1 MAKPRIEVQI
11 AAEVG
16 NALNGLKRATEAINQ
31 FKNAAG
37 AAGGKITVSLGNA
50 AKRAGTAARQIK
62 TEFSDSFAEVEAA
75 IKASG
80 VTAGNWSQQMTTE
93 ARQAARAVAITGNQ
107 ASTSLDRAARA
118 LQRGFGRGIIHPSI
132 QADLAQI
139 NGQLQ
144 RVSVNARQA
153 TGSLVGVGRQGV
165 AGIRGG
171 TAAAISFGHIIQ
183 DLPYGINGVAN
194 NITQLTTQM
203 GYMAASAK
211 AAGVSMRTALIRS
224 IANPA
229 TLAVL
234 GVSALTTAMVY
245 FTGRVGKAK
254 KETDGLKDSV
264 LSLNDTM
271 QKAAADAS
279 GNLTQLN
286 ALYRISQDVG
296 RSTRERTEAVEAL
309 QDKYPKYFGNL
320 SKEAILAGKASDAYR
335 ALRGNIIQ
343 AAQARALQDQI
354 VERTKADLEL
364 QPKRLKALE
373 KAAEAQQKLDA
384 FVAAYAGTSEKAK
397 RADQGYQTQLALLT
411 SNLEQ
416 AQREF
421 QNLTTESEKLRNENA
436 EFADQLN
443 NFSVD
448 AITGDTGG
456 ADEAA
461 KAAEEARKKQIAD
474 AKKAAKEIKK
484 AEEEAFLASLTRQ
497 DEETERIRLKYA
509 ERKSMAN
516 LSKED
521 IIRLNNAEAQEIAA
535 SNAKWGKKRL
545 ADQAK
550 FQEKLAELQRKSFLA
565 GLPDEDAA
573 NERIQQQFE
582 KIRSETEKNYQ
593 ELLALANGNEEDITR
608 LNEWYAQRRI
618 EIAKDEAAAIAKSN
632 KEFAD
637 KREAAETKRREA
649 ERKAHEK
656 AMRDM
661 TNLQEEWARTLSR
674 QLEGVLFEGENV
686 FDALGRAFKRMI
698 SQMIADAVAADLVKA
713 LFKGGAASVGG
724 LLGGLFGAGK
734 GAGLGGLFKGL
745 GNLFKGL
752 GNAGRRFG
760 GVPFAN
766 GGIVSGPT
774 LGLVGEYPG
783 ARSNPEVI
791 APLSDLQRYIN
802 HTGIAGRV
810 IVEGQISNDVIAIS
824 NQRGERKLGR
834 YYGLGR

>member
-1 MAKPRIEVQI
+1 MSKPRIEVQI

-31 FKNAAG
+31 FKAAAG

-50 AKRAGTAARQIK
+50 AKRAGVAAREIK

-80 VTAGNWSQQMTTE
+80 ATAGNWSQQFV
-93 ARQAARAVAITGNQ
+93 RAANAVAPPVRRAKVVFDGLHSSLQHIPKSASGFGILTNQ
-107 ASTSLDRAARA
+107 TQALTRN
-118 LQRGFGRGIIHPSI
+118 LQRISLT
-132 QADLAQI
+132 A
-139 NGQLQ
+139 
-144 RVSVNARQA
+144 NAA
-153 TGSLVGVGRQGV
+153 TQSLVGVGRQG
-165 AGIRGG
+165 ASAIRGG
-171 TAAAISFGHIIQ
+171 TSAAISFGHIIQ

-211 AAGVSMRTALIRS
+211 AAGVSMRTALIAS
-224 IANPA
+224 ISNPA

-234 GVSALTTAMVY
+234 GVSALTSAMVF

-254 KETDGLKDSV
+254 KGTDDLKSSI
-264 LSLNDTM
+264 LSLSDAM
-271 QKAAADAS
+271 QKGSADAA
-279 GNLTQLN
+279 GDLTALD
-286 ALYRISQDVG
+286 ALYRASQDVG
-296 RSTRERTEAVEAL
+296 RSMRERTEAVDAL

-320 SKEAILAGKASDAYR
+320 SNEAILAGKATDAYKQ
-335 ALRGNIIQ
+335 LRVGIIQ
-343 AAQARALQDQI
+343 AAQARAIQDQI
-354 VERTKADLEL
+354 VERTKADLAL
-364 QPKRLKALE
+364 QPKRLAALE
-373 KAAEAQQKLDA
+373 KAAAAQQKLNA
-384 FVAAYAGTSEKAK
+384 FTAAYSETSEAAK
-397 RADQGYQTQLALLT
+397 QADQGYQAQLALLRGELAT
-411 SNLEQ
+411 
-416 AQREF
+416 AQKEF
-421 QNLTTESEKLRNENA
+421 QKLTTESEKFRQENQDLA
-436 EFADQLN
+436 NQLD
-443 NFSVD
+443 NFSID

-456 ADEAA
+456 EDEAA
-461 KAAEEARKKQIAD
+461 KAAEKARKAREAA
-474 AKKAAKEIKK
+474 AKKLRESLIKAYDSAALAGLSAQDKEI
-484 AEEEAFLASLTRQ
+484 ERTRQ
-497 DEETERIRLKYA
+497 KY
-509 ERKSMAN
+509 EKLYILHAN
-516 LSKED
+516 NSKE
-521 IIRLNNAEAQEIAA
+521 IIKLTAAEAHEIAA
-535 SNAKWGKKRL
+535 INAKYAKKR
-545 ADQAK
+545 
-550 FQEKLAELQRKSFLA
+550 EENEVKLQKKLSELKGKSFLA
-565 GLPDEDAA
+565 GLSDEDKAT
-573 NERIQQQFE
+573 ETIRLQFE
-582 KIRSETEKNYQ
+582 KIKSETKSNYEELIKLADGNQ
-593 ELLALANGNEEDITR
+593 ELITQI
-608 LNEWYAQRRI
+608 NEWYSNRRV
-618 EIAKDEAAAIAKSN
+618 EIANEEANAISKAN
-632 KEFAD
+632 REWAE
-637 KREAAETKRREA
+637 KRVTEETKRQ
-649 ERKAHEK
+649 KALAAAQKK

-686 FDALGRAFKRMI
+686 FDALGRAFKRMV

-791 APLSDLQRYIN
+791 APLSDLQRYID

>member
-31 FKNAAG
+31 FKAAAG

-50 AKRAGTAARQIK
+50 AKRAGVAAREIK

-80 VTAGNWSQQMTTE
+80 ATADNWSQQFV
-93 ARQAARAVAITGNQ
+93 RAANAVAPPVRRAKVVFDGLHSSLRHIPK
-107 ASTSLDRAARA
+107 STS
-118 LQRGFGRGIIHPSI
+118 GFGILTNQT
-132 QADLAQI
+132 QALTR
-139 NGQLQ
+139 NLQ
-144 RVSVNARQA
+144 RVSLAANAANQ
-153 TGSLVGVGRQGV
+153 SLVGVGRQG
-165 AGIRGG
+165 AAAIRGG
-171 TAAAISFGHIIQ
+171 TSAAISFGHIIQ

-211 AAGVSMRTALIRS
+211 AAGVSMRTALLAS
-224 IANPA
+224 ISNPA

-234 GVSALTTAMVY
+234 GVSALTSAIVF

-254 KETDGLKDSV
+254 KGTDDLKSSI
-264 LSLNDTM
+264 LSLSDAM
-271 QKAAADAS
+271 QKGSADAA
-279 GNLTQLN
+279 GDLTALD
-286 ALYRISQDVG
+286 ALYRASQDVG
-296 RSTRERTEAVEAL
+296 RSIRERTEAVDAL

-320 SKEAILAGKASDAYR
+320 SNEAILAGEAADAYG
-335 ALRGNIIQ
+335 ALRANIIQ
-343 AAQARALQDQI
+343 AAQARAIQDQI
-354 VERTKADLEL
+354 VERTKADLAL

-421 QNLTTESEKLRNENA
+421 QNLTTQSEKLRKENA

-443 NFSVD
+443 NFTID
-448 AITGDTGG
+448 AITGDTSG

-484 AEEEAFLASLTRQ
+484 AEEEAFLASLTGQ

-535 SNAKWGKKRL
+535 SNAKWDKKRL

-573 NERIQQQFE
+573 TERIRQQFDNIKTKTE
-582 KIRSETEKNYQ
+582 ETYN

-618 EIAKDEAAAIAKSN
+618 EIANDEAAAIAKSN

-637 KREAAETKRREA
+637 KREAAEAKRREA

-661 TNLQEEWARTLSR
+661 ANLQEEWARTLSR

-686 FDALGRAFKRMI
+686 FDALGRAFKRMV

-724 LLGGLFGAGK
+724 LLGGLFGVGK

-791 APLSDLQRYIN
+791 APLSDLQRYID
-802 HTGIAGRV
+802 HAGIAGRV